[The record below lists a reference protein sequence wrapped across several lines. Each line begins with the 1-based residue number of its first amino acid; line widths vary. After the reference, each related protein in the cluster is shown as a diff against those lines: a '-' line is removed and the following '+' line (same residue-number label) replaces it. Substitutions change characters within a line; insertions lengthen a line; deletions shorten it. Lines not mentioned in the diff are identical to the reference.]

1 MPTRKQRRR
10 RQKGLRHEYEYV
22 YVDAEGEEVEVDEAD
37 LEPKGSRRNGTQS
50 VKPKAKAQAKGGKP
64 AREVKPPSWS
74 RVGRRALIFGPLI
87 FVAFSVLNKS
97 QPVLGRLGVAAA
109 YTAFFIPFMYLMDRQ
124 LYRSY
129 LRRTGQQAPRA
140 AGRKRGQPA
149 AVGSR
154 RSPPR

>member
-10 RQKGLRHEYEYV
+10 RQKEKRHEYEYV
-22 YVDAEGEEVEVDEAD
+22 YVDAEGHEVDVDEQD
-37 LEPKGSRRNGTQS
+37 REPKGSRRNGAS
-50 VKPKAKAQAKGGKP
+50 EAKAKPKAQARKNGKP
-64 AREVKPPSWS
+64 SRVREVQPPSWQ

-97 QPVLGRLGVAAA
+97 QTLLGRIGIAAA

-129 LRRTGQQAPRA
+129 LRRTGQQAPPA
-140 AGRKRGQPA
+140 AGRKRQRG
-149 AVGSR
+149 
-154 RSPPR
+154 

>member
-10 RQKGLRHEYEYV
+10 RQKEKRHEYEYV
-22 YVDAEGEEVEVDEAD
+22 YVDAEGHEVDVDEQD
-37 LEPKGSRRNGTQS
+37 LEPKGSRRNGS
-50 VKPKAKAQAKGGKP
+50 GDAKPKPKAQAQKNGKGSKP
-64 AREVKPPSWS
+64 GRVVQPPSWT

-97 QPVLGRLGVAAA
+97 QSLAGRLLVAAA

-129 LRRTGQQAPRA
+129 LRRTGQQTPPA
-140 AGRKRGQPA
+140 AGRKRQRG
-149 AVGSR
+149 
-154 RSPPR
+154 

>member
-50 VKPKAKAQAKGGKP
+50 VKPKAKTPAKKGGKP

-140 AGRKRGQPA
+140 AGRKRG
-149 AVGSR
+149 
-154 RSPPR
+154 